1 MIKIKKI
8 FLCLIIAIA
17 GSSLL
22 SAQDLVS
29 ENSTPEKGFKIS
41 PYFNIGTQ
49 ITLNLASKQTSAP
62 SPVNFY
68 IGGGAIIPLTEMITL
83 EPHLDFWMMYY
94 LFDGKDALPAEVEH
108 RTATALC
115 FMLDVPVGFN
125 FKSGNHTFT
134 PGAGL
139 GLFMRFAILSNGVK
153 PDDYGITGT
162 AKSDNEKIG
171 EWFWSNMRFLYPE
184 IFFSWD
190 YKVSDFMRAG
200 LTAKVYFPI
209 GQLFS
214 GNGMDGMI
222 FNLTSRF
229 VF

>member
-83 EPHLDFWMMYY
+83 EPHLDFWMM
-94 LFDGKDALPAEVEH
+94 
-108 RTATALC
+108 
-115 FMLDVPVGFN
+115 
-125 FKSGNHTFT
+125 
-134 PGAGL
+134 
-139 GLFMRFAILSNGVK
+139 
-153 PDDYGITGT
+153 
-162 AKSDNEKIG
+162 
-171 EWFWSNMRFLYPE
+171 
-184 IFFSWD
+184 
-190 YKVSDFMRAG
+190 
-200 LTAKVYFPI
+200 
-209 GQLFS
+209 
-214 GNGMDGMI
+214 
-222 FNLTSRF
+222 
-229 VF
+229 